1 MKLFHTFSHA
11 ILALF
16 IAGITTACGGGS
28 EPSAIESSTKQE
40 SLEKGQ
46 SGGSEIP
53 SEIKSLLS
61 KNTCLGCHKMDKKL
75 IGPSFLAIAK
85 RGYTDK
91 ELVQLGAVGS
101 LHHGMPSEL
110 TLVLVRG
117 TRAVD
122 SKFYVGNDLPYRV
135 NYIN

>member
-61 KNTCLGCHKMDKKL
+61 KNTC
-75 IGPSFLAIAK
+75 
-85 RGYTDK
+85 
-91 ELVQLGAVGS
+91 
-101 LHHGMPSEL
+101 
-110 TLVLVRG
+110 
-117 TRAVD
+117 
-122 SKFYVGNDLPYRV
+122 
-135 NYIN
+135 